1 MAAGNVLRS
10 TLFML
15 ILIVVTPPWAVLVML
30 SFPFPHHV
38 RRQSVAP
45 WVAFAIWLVKHLLGI
60 PYRLQGRENIP
71 DRPMVIFSKHQSAW
85 ETLILQEIFSDTL
98 FVWKK
103 ELKMLP
109 FFGWALAAT
118 PMISIDRGAGKD
130 ALKQLVDQ
138 GRERLGQ
145 GYSIIIF
152 PEGTRVAPGRKKR
165 YKIGGAH
172 LAVETGAP
180 LVPVALNSGEFW
192 GRNAFYKTPGRVTV
206 SIGPAIDPAGLSEE
220 DVNAR
225 AEAWIEAEMRRISP
239 HLYAPDEVVAHEKAQ
254 SAARAQA

>member
-1 MAAGNVLRS
+1 MNVLRS

-15 ILIVVTPPWAVLVML
+15 ILIIVTPPWALLVML
-30 SFPFPHHV
+30 SFPLPHHW
-38 RRQSVAP
+38 RRRSVEP

-60 PYRLQGRENIP
+60 PYRLLGKENIP
-71 DRPMVIFSKHQSAW
+71 DRPMVIFAKHQSAW
-85 ETLILQEIFSDTL
+85 ETLVLQEIFKDTL

-118 PMISIDRGAGKD
+118 PMISIDRRAGKD

-145 GYSIIIF
+145 GYSVIIF
-152 PEGTRVAPGRKKR
+152 PEGTRVAPGKKKR

-192 GRNAFYKTPGRVTV
+192 GRNAFYKTPGMATV
-206 SIGPAIDPAGLSEE
+206 SIGPAIDPTGLSGD
-220 DVNAR
+220 DVNRR
-225 AEAWIEAEMRRISP
+225 AEAWMEAEMRRISP
-239 HLYAPDEVVAHEKAQ
+239 HLYPAAGTVADEEAQ
-254 SAARAQA
+254 PPTGPEA